1 MDCLSEN
8 SKTKAGGSDKNFVG
22 RFTQNAESMFE
33 AAEAVRDAGSQPTD
47 MTIVIGAQGGIRMI
61 ADSDWPLESLEAHH
75 GAQMVYR
82 VSQHN
87 DTIRLEGK
95 AGRRTCVLESEKLN
109 TVARRLLPN
118 LKRYLLEEVPAVRP
132 VLLLT

>member
-1 MDCLSEN
+1 
-8 SKTKAGGSDKNFVG
+8 VG
-22 RFTQNAESMFE
+22 AFLED
-33 AAEAVRDAGSQPTD
+33 AEAILNAAQCATEATSDAANF
-47 MTIVIGAQGGIRMI
+47 TILIGPDGGIHML

-82 VSQHN
+82 VSQHK

-95 AGRRTCVLESEKLN
+95 AGRRTCVLESEKLD

-118 LKRYLLEEVPAVRP
+118 LKRYLLEEMPAARP